1 MSKLNVLLAKT
12 DHLSSSYK
20 KGISEYVKFFK
31 DKQGQFR
38 GEKKTYTPAE
48 GTIDVPA
55 NRKNE
60 LVVTT
65 VDEKLDYLIDSS
77 SEYIDAKFAQEAT
90 NAAGLAAADV
100 AVDGIVIF
108 PQVSSIELLALKGL
122 LENGDLESM
131 YASIPVR
138 SDSEIWVESA
148 NEMYANREGIF
159 ETELSTSTNK
169 TTTKTSYILQDPN
182 IDALKD
188 NGKYVPQIAQTDVV
202 QILGEQTM
210 QRFSGEYTHR
220 QRAEILKNR
229 TKLLT
234 AVIEAL
240 KVANDA
246 EAKSSVVTASK
257 IFGYLHT
264 GKVA

>member
-1 MSKLNVLLAKT
+1 MKLNVLLAKT
-12 DHLSSSYK
+12 DHLSASYK
-20 KGISEYVKFFK
+20 KGITEYVKFFK
-31 DKQGQFR
+31 DKQAAFK

-65 VDEKLDYLIDSS
+65 VDEKLEYLVESSTDYIN
-77 SEYIDAKFAQEAT
+77 AKFSQEAT
-90 NAAGLAAADV
+90 NSSGLAVADLT
-100 AVDGIVIF
+100 VDGIVIA
-108 PQVSSIELLALKGL
+108 SNLTSLELLSLKTL

-138 SDSEIWVESA
+138 SDAEIWSLTS
-148 NEMYANREGIF
+148 NEMYASRAGIF
-159 ETELSTSTNK
+159 ETELVNSTNK
-169 TTTKTSYILQDPN
+169 TTTKTNYILPDPN
-182 IDALKD
+182 IAALAE
-188 NGKYVPQIAQTDVV
+188 NGKYTPSIAQTDVV
-202 QILGEQTM
+202 QILGEQTL

-234 AVIEAL
+234 ATIEAL
-240 KVANDA
+240 KIANDT
-246 EAKSSVVTASK
+246 EAKTSTLTATT
-257 IFGYLHT
+257 IFGFLHT
-264 GKVA
+264 GKIS